1 MRQGKIHET
10 VFEWC
15 LNLVLVE
22 GCKSLIW
29 LREAKGLVKNSI
41 NVVSSMVID
50 KFEHSMDPYT
60 SLHVLFPFNYFFW
73 LQREQPSRGG
83 MILNNVML
91 SKFLF

>member
-22 GCKSLIW
+22 GYKSLIW

-60 SLHVLFPFNYFFW
+60 SLHVLFPFNYFF
-73 LQREQPSRGG
+73 LVAKGAAKQGRDDF
-83 MILNNVML
+83 
-91 SKFLF
+91 K